1 MHEHVLSTFVVSFPS
16 QFEYLVK
23 LTVSVRCTP
32 MARPA
37 TAATSDPAVASGAS
51 AADVSDD
58 ITASG
63 VKFKISMLGV
73 PVPVESAVV
82 ASRDFTWEVPVELIS
97 SDAWAQQMAVD
108 EESHVAVTLAGA
120 SAPVVLLPL
129 RLASL
134 MGRERSN
141 TTQIAVE
148 SSALGQTPVLMSSI
162 FVTITRD
169 SDMLSPALMDRL
181 NPLAITIV
189 RCPVLRSSVITSLV
203 CLRRSAPAA
212 CPSRQC
218 RTSSC
223 ALPASRHTSSEP
235 LQPS

>member
-1 MHEHVLSTFVVSFPS
+1 
-16 QFEYLVK
+16 
-23 LTVSVRCTP
+23 
-32 MARPA
+32 
-37 TAATSDPAVASGAS
+37 
-51 AADVSDD
+51 
-58 ITASG
+58 
-63 VKFKISMLGV
+63 MLGV
-73 PVPVESAVV
+73 PAPIESAVV
-82 ASRDFTWEVPVELIS
+82 ASRDFTWDVPVELIS

-120 SAPVVLLPL
+120 AAPVVLLPL

-141 TTQIAVE
+141 TTQIAVD

-189 RCPVLRSSVITSLV
+189 RCAAPRSSVVASRA

-212 CPSRQC
+212 CPTRPF

-223 ALPASRHTSSEP
+223 ALPASQHTSSEP
-235 LQPS
+235 LQLSRGENACKNVTLCCRFAFPPSPTADAGAVAQEDSGACVKLRTNGQLQARAQRFVKPTLRF